1 MYTSVSRSIRAGI
14 VAIGLSASGAH
25 ALADQPSRP
34 SSEPK
39 MTVRFGDLKTSTPAG
54 IRSLYARIRYAA
66 LTVCSGPGDFYVSE
80 HWARQDCY
88 RATVDHTVSR
98 LNLPALTALHAER
111 AQQGPVAPPRQARN
125 Q

>member
-1 MYTSVSRSIRAGI
+1 MNMRVSRSIRASV
-14 VAIGLSASGAH
+14 VAIGLSASGTP
-25 ALADQPSRP
+25 ALADQSSSPSF
-34 SSEPK
+34 EPK
-39 MTVRFGDLKTSTPAG
+39 ATVRFGDLNTSTAAG
-54 IRSLYARIRYAA
+54 IRSIYARIREAA
-66 LTVCSGPGDFYVSE
+66 MAVCSGPGDWYPTE

-111 AQQGPVAPPRQARN
+111 TQKAPVAPTREARN